1 MGGDYLQ
8 PDYRI
13 ANALLVLGEV
23 TIATSEGP
31 AGYRSGVAYLPEQGW
46 VVAVGPGGSDY
57 SSDGAHSWKPF
68 SQTGYH
74 AVKVAP
80 RGKVLWASGGQGRLG
95 KLVY

>member
-8 PDYRI
+8 PDFRC
-13 ANALLVLGEV
+13 ANALLVVGEV
-23 TIATSEGP
+23 TISTSEGP
-31 AGYRSGVAYLPEQGW
+31 AGYRSGVAYLPEQSW

-57 SSDGAHSWKPF
+57 SSNGAHSWQSF

-80 RGKVLWASGGQGRLG
+80 GGKALWASGGQGRLG